1 MSMDTKQQ
9 LTLGR
14 EEWELVTELVERE
27 RRELHAEIHRT
38 DSHEY
43 RAKLSRRLELADQV
57 LKVLCP
63 EKVA

>member
-43 RAKLSRRLELADQV
+43 RTKLSRRLELADQV